1 MLPFFVLI
9 SINFII
15 SGDKEIERRRS
26 PKTKTK
32 IQYHRWQDIGQFLGY
47 KNHHHHL
54 YHVGIFYG
62 IVKWRYG
69 NGEYLGGYFNPF
81 LIILTG
87 IIFDIIGMAVT
98 TAAESP
104 FHSMAAHRIK
114 GSARAIKLIKSKDK
128 VSNFCNDVV
137 GDICGIISGSASAT
151 VVAYIIKNT
160 PTLNGFLMSI
170 AITSF
175 VAALTVGG
183 KAIGKGFAIRYSNSI
198 VYTVARFLS
207 ILSLRS
213 K

>member
-1 MLPFFVLI
+1 MSAFFTILSGGVMEMVHIWVAILI
-9 SINFII
+9 
-15 SGDKEIERRRS
+15 
-26 PKTKTK
+26 
-32 IQYHRWQDIGQFLGY
+32 L
-47 KNHHHHL
+47 
-54 YHVGIFYG
+54 
-62 IVKWRYG
+62 
-69 NGEYLGGYFNPF
+69 F

-98 TAAESP
+98 TADEAP

-114 GSARAIKLIKSKDK
+114 GSARAIKLIKAKDK

-151 VVAYIIKNT
+151 VVAYIIKT
-160 PTLNGFLMSI
+160 APTLNGFL
-170 AITSF
+170 TSLVVTAS

-198 VYTVARFLS
+198 VYTVARLLS
-207 ILSLRS
+207 FFSIRN

>member
-1 MLPFFVLI
+1 MKEDVPRKQKPKFKTTGAKTSDNSWVIKTIIVTFTMSAFFTILSSGVMEMVHIWVAILI
-9 SINFII
+9 
-15 SGDKEIERRRS
+15 
-26 PKTKTK
+26 
-32 IQYHRWQDIGQFLGY
+32 L
-47 KNHHHHL
+47 
-54 YHVGIFYG
+54 
-62 IVKWRYG
+62 
-69 NGEYLGGYFNPF
+69 F

-98 TAAESP
+98 TADEAP

-114 GSARAIKLIKSKDK
+114 GSARAIKLIKAKDK

-151 VVAYIIKNT
+151 VVAYIIKTT
-160 PTLNGFLMSI
+160 PTLNGFL
-170 AITSF
+170 TSLVVTAS

-198 VYTVARFLS
+198 VYTVARLLS
-207 ILSLRS
+207 FFSIRN